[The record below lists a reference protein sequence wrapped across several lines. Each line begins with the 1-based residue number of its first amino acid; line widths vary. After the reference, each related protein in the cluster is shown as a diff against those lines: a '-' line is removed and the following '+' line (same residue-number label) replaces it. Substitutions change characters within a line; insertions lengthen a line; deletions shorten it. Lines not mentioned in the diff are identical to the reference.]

1 MRLAGRP
8 PSRSWSGPWIGSL
21 AIAVACL
28 TAAGCGVQPT
38 STPATGTASQPA
50 ATPAATPDEV
60 IDGFA
65 IGPVRDTGSPSEF
78 HRLEVA
84 ARDAWRTGHPGQAV
98 AAFTTHHA
106 GRLADGTT
114 QPGTDDPFTYL
125 MVVNIAGGE
134 HHALVLHCSPL
145 TPFNLGECR

>member
-1 MRLAGRP
+1 MMHRRSSETRRSGRSRIHPLLLAAASLMVVVGCAAA
-8 PSRSWSGPWIGSL
+8 SGP
-21 AIAVACL
+21 
-28 TAAGCGVQPT
+28 AAG
-38 STPATGTASQPA
+38 ADNQPA
-50 ATPAATPDEV
+50 STPDEV

-65 IGPVRDTGSPSEF
+65 IGPVRDTGSTAVF

-84 ARDAWRTGHPGQAV
+84 ARDAWRSGHPGQVV

-114 QPGTDDPFTYL
+114 QPGTDEPLTYL
-125 MVVNIAGGE
+125 VVIDIAGGE

-145 TPFNLGECR
+145 AGLNLGDCR